1 MKANSKILA
10 KLTNRDDAVSPV
22 IAVILMVAITVV
34 LAATVYVWV
43 SGFSGNN
50 QKIQNSQLTAV
61 GGDDI
66 ITLKHISGDA
76 IAAGSWKLSV
86 TPTTMQTFFCTP
98 ASAALSSGAQVVVS
112 YTSNNTAGTAA
123 DCHGTSAF
131 PDGQALAAGD
141 YKVVIV
147 ETTTNTVLF
156 DRIITVT

>member
-61 GGDDI
+61 GGADM
-66 ITLKHISGDA
+66 ITIKHVAGDA
-76 IAAGSWKLSV
+76 IAAGSWKISV
-86 TPTTMQTFFCTP
+86 TATNAATAFCTP
-98 ASAALSSGAQVVVS
+98 ASAALGSGSQVIIQE
-112 YTSNNTAGTAA
+112 TSATCDNGTGLPSGTAFS
-123 DCHGTSAF
+123 D
-131 PDGQALAAGD
+131 AAGD
-141 YKVVIV
+141 FKVVIV

-156 DRIITVT
+156 DRIVTVT